1 MENLIVLKESQLAE
15 MIYETL
21 CRCFDERNIGKLEK
35 PVEHGFYER
44 DELCEYGHI
53 SLTTLWRLEK
63 AGVLNSVKVG
73 RRKLYA
79 KPRANSSS
87 SSGLPSNAIPKY
99 SMCWDFQ

>member
-79 KPRANSSS
+79 KQDVNQLIASGQLANF
-87 SSGLPSNAIPKY
+87 NDKNK
-99 SMCWDFQ
+99 